1 MVWFGMD
8 GVNCLVPILF
18 PLVIMLL
25 IDGSALLMTY

>member
-8 GVNCLVPILF
+8 GVNCPILF